1 MFTLHYASKMLDQ
14 QPLYNNPN
22 WIRSF
27 AGIYPTK
34 LSTFFSKQM
43 FNPSVR
49 IGDTR
54 SIEFLDL
61 TPEEDSLAKNIP
73 IGNLHDNLLWD
84 DEKIN
89 SLVLNFPADRQNYI
103 REQIECLP
111 ALKVECRVLLG
122 EEEVK

>member
-1 MFTLHYASKMLDQ
+1 
-14 QPLYNNPN
+14 
-22 WIRSF
+22 
-27 AGIYPTK
+27 
-34 LSTFFSKQM
+34 M

-89 SLVLNFPADRQNYI
+89 SLVLNFPADRQKYI